1 MVRASHALLAHGHVL
16 WQYVDD
22 LLAWLDRLSSQF
34 AGWTVF
40 DLGIPMSW
48 QLAAL
53 SQEVG
58 WISSWSTSVLPDKLQ
73 RIIGQLEHI
82 SKCARPSEEPAVS
95 HWQTAMAHLGMA
107 LLETVADPVI

>member
-1 MVRASHALLAHGHVL
+1 MFPARLKLLRRRGARTVKVATDYL
-16 WQYVDD
+16 RS
-22 LLAWLDRLSSQF
+22 LLVGLFLI
-34 AGWTVF
+34 
-40 DLGIPMSW
+40 LGIPMSW

-58 WISSWSTSVLPDKLQ
+58 WISSWSISVLPDKLQ

-95 HWQTAMAHLGMA
+95 HWQSAMAHLGMA
-107 LLETVADPVI
+107 LLETDDDPVI